1 MLPLPALRL
10 LLVRPLPV
18 RPLWVRPL
26 VVLPSTG
33 TTYTPSSGSNSSQ
46 CESGK
51 GTSVHVRQQLACVFG
66 TGGFRFELSHW
77 LSSPSLIPSSLPHC
91 TPSTLTLLL
100 LRISAMRPLA
110 VRMISMTLPLAVRT
124 VSVGRPLGVRP
135 LVCNSR
141 QQGCNRRR
149 KQASLK
155 LWLFSPSPRR
165 LLLPSAPLPAPPR
178 TRSP

>member
-18 RPLWVRPL
+18 RPLCVRPL

-33 TTYTPSSGSNSSQ
+33 TTCTPNSGSRSNQ
-46 CESGK
+46 GESGR
-51 GTSVHVRQQLACVFG
+51 GTSVPQHVQQQRARVFG

-77 LSSPSLIPSSLPHC
+77 LSSPSLTPYSLPQC
-91 TPSTLTLLL
+91 TPSIPTLLL

-149 KQASLK
+149 N
-155 LWLFSPSPRR
+155 RR
-165 LLLPSAPLPAPPR
+165 R
-178 TRSP
+178 